1 MSDNDKKLQKV
12 AEQNR
17 IRQARFYE
25 KNKDKILTKK
35 QTERDQLKIINTPPP
50 PAPII
55 PTEFTLDMI
64 LDIFKA
70 NISNENTLNKYSN
83 DIKRVFLLTGLE
95 KFTGSLNEYILIKDK
110 FDNSKYSVS
119 TIKGSYQAILVFLN
133 HSKIVIPKA
142 IASKYDKQYKIYTI
156 RYEDTI
162 KSRQS
167 ALKHSVITFED
178 YLKKVL
184 EHFGQESKQYLVA
197 SLYHEVTCRDNFGS
211 LRILRKVPYD
221 NGVDNFLYI
230 DNKNRATVILN
241 KYKTANVYGKIVR
254 MLSPEL
260 SALINSYIERNNLA
274 GYLFP
279 DDITKG
285 LTRFICEKINRPI
298 GISGGINAIRHMRVS
313 EFLCQPDLTPEMR
326 LRFASDMGHSESTQQ
341 KYQREIMS

>member
-1 MSDNDKKLQKV
+1 MSEKLQKV

-17 IRQARFYE
+17 IRQARFY
-25 KNKDKILTKK
+25 DKHKLEILAKK
-35 QTERDQLKIINTPPP
+35 KSERDQILEINKPPP
-50 PAPII
+50 PVPII
-55 PTEFTLDMI
+55 PTEFSLNMI
-64 LDIFKA
+64 LDIFK
-70 NISNENTLNKYSN
+70 NCITNTNTLNKYSN
-83 DIKRVFLLTGLE
+83 DMKRVFTITGLE

-119 TIKGSYQAILVFLN
+119 TIKGSYQSILVFLN

-142 IASKYDKQYKIYTI
+142 IASKYDKQHKIYSI
-156 RYEDTI
+156 RYEDLI
-162 KSRQS
+162 KARMS

-260 SALINSYIERNNLA
+260 SGLINSYIERNNLA

-285 LTRFICEKINRPI
+285 LTRFICEKINKPI
-298 GISGGINAIRHMRVS
+298 GVQGGINAIRHMRVS
-313 EFLCQPDLTPEMR
+313 EFLSKPDLTPEMR
-326 LRFASDMGHSESTQQ
+326 LRFASDMGHSENTQQ
-341 KYQREIMS
+341 RYQREIMS